1 MDEITDKSIDEGWF
15 DIARP
20 GKWHGSQGGQEAE
33 IQVSRED
40 LIQMA
45 ADYSPAIQEAP
56 VTIDHEHWG
65 PAHGWIDELRM
76 TGEVLQARLKQ
87 VSTELRQALLSGKY
101 RSRSV
106 EIYKPHTSTGGAY
119 LGALSFLGAKPP
131 AVKGLRPAPQLFTEG
146 AVNSLAW
153 REPGETTE
161 PVTEEGN
168 TMGMDE
174 KQVVEL
180 AEKTVKKSV
189 GEALKEMFG
198 LGAREPAVELA
209 ETRASLSEAQGQ
221 VRTLGEKLAA
231 ETARADAAV
240 LKLAEYDKAQE
251 LAEFKAGVDKAKA
264 ESRIT
269 PAEAETFVSLGEKL
283 DGAGRTLLLSQ
294 LAERKNNRLL
304 TEHGAPGAAVGNAG
318 PVKFAEQRAFAEGR
332 LKTVPDDK
340 SATETLAICAF
351 GESRAEI
358 KTFAEAMTAYARSQA
373 KS

>member
-33 IQVSRED
+33 IDVSRED
-40 LIQMA
+40 LVQMA

-65 PAHGWIDELRM
+65 PAHGWINELRM

-87 VSTELRQALLSGKY
+87 VSTELRQALKSGKY

-153 REPGETTE
+153 REPGENPSTQ
-161 PVTEEGN
+161 PEEEKQ
-168 TMGMDE
+168 MGMDE
-174 KQVVEL
+174 KQVTEL
-180 AEKTVKKSV
+180 AESAAKKSV
-189 GEALKEMFG
+189 KETLKEFFG
-198 LGAREPAVELA
+198 GGKEPALELA
-209 ETRASLSEAQGQ
+209 EARSSLAESQARVTELSG
-221 VRTLGEKLAA
+221 KLAA
-231 ETARADAAV
+231 EKARADAAEA
-240 LKLAEYDKAQE
+240 KLAAQAQTQE
-251 LAEFKAGVDKAKA
+251 LAEYKAGLDKAKA

-269 PAEAETFVSLGEKL
+269 PAEATNYLALGEKL
-283 DGAGRTLLLSQ
+283 GADGRKVLLAEAQARKGTGLLS
-294 LAERKNNRLL
+294 
-304 TEHGAPGAAVGNAG
+304 EHSAPGKEGQPTG
-318 PVKFAEQRAFAEGR
+318 KFASQRLAAEVR
-332 LKTVPDDK
+332 LKTNPDDL
-340 SATETLAICAF
+340 SAKETLAVCSF
-351 GESRAEI
+351 GEADSNI
-358 KTFAEAMTAYARSQA
+358 KEFGEALKAYARSKA
-373 KS
+373 RS